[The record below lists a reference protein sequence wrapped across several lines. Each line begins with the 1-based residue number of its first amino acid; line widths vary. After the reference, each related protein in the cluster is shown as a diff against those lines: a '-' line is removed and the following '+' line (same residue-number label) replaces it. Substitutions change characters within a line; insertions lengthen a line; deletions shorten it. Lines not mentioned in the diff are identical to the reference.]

1 MISRPRSRETST
13 LTARPPSSWTLYCAI
28 DSLMS
33 AVPDPRVETTRL
45 DVALVARG
53 LARSRGQA
61 HDVIRAHRVLVDGHP
76 AHKPA
81 QLVTDSD
88 EVTLIGDVDEWVGR
102 AAYKLI
108 AALDAFGPSGLTIA
122 DRHCLDVGASTGG
135 FTQVLLSRG
144 AAHVVALDV
153 GHGQLALALATDPRV
168 DNREGRSIRDARPAD
183 FERPFDVVVGDVS
196 FISLRLVLPVLPPL
210 MTARADLVV
219 LVKPQF
225 EVGRSRLGKGGIV
238 TSPAA
243 RRDAVRGVIDTAM
256 ANGLTVRDLIASPLT
271 GASGNREYAVW
282 LAQGGPPGLSADDVE
297 RTLVAMEASL

>member
-1 MISRPRSRETST
+1 M
-13 LTARPPSSWTLYCAI
+13 C
-28 DSLMS
+28 
-33 AVPDPRVETTRL
+33 
-45 DVALVARG
+45 
-53 LARSRGQA
+53 
-61 HDVIRAHRVLVDGHP
+61 
-76 AHKPA
+76 
-81 QLVTDSD
+81 
-88 EVTLIGDVDEWVGR
+88 
-102 AAYKLI
+102 
-108 AALDAFGPSGLTIA
+108 
-122 DRHCLDVGASTGG
+122 
-135 FTQVLLSRG
+135 
-144 AAHVVALDV
+144 
-153 GHGQLALALATDPRV
+153 
-168 DNREGRSIRDARPAD
+168 IRDR
-183 FERPFDVVVGDVS
+183 FDVVVGDVS

-256 ANGLTVRDLIASPLT
+256 ANGLTVRDLIASPIT